1 MVKEVHLLN
10 YWMPLLRNLKE
21 FKEIAKTEEPELRYL
36 LEAIDRT
43 LNNMFI
49 ETADEYGIGRFE
61 GLMGIIPDEEMDLE
75 TRRFKV
81 LTLWNNYVPF
91 TRAELYKRL
100 LSICGSEDAFDLI
113 ERYKEYWLRIVV
125 HLNIEGTY
133 ELLAE
138 MLDEMLPCNLTWEL
152 ENVLE
157 EIGSHILYLGGVCC
171 TAFHYCITNDLINAK
186 TAVNVPILIG
196 GVSAFGERYRITHD
210 IKAHVE
216 KVTPLSE
223 AVVGSV
229 GLESRITHDISL
241 EDKINSS
248 LVNGMGAVVAHTKLI
263 THDVSAKA
271 LTSGNAKVANSVN
284 TATAFTIN

>member
-10 YWMPLLRNLKE
+10 YWMPLLRKLKE
-21 FKEIAKTEEPELRYL
+21 FKEIAKAEEPELRYL
-36 LEAIDRT
+36 LETIDRT

-61 GLMGIIPDEEMDLE
+61 GLMGMIPDDVMDLE
-75 TRRFKV
+75 ARRFKV

-100 LSICGSEDAFDLI
+100 VSICGSDDAFDLI
-113 ERYKEYWLRIVV
+113 ERYKEYWLKIVV
-125 HLNIEGTY
+125 HLNIEGAY

-138 MLDEMLPCNLTWEL
+138 MLDEMLPCNLSWEL
-152 ENVLE
+152 ENTLE
-157 EIGSHILYLGGVCC
+157 ELGSHVIYLGGVCC
-171 TAFHYCITNDLINAK
+171 TAFQYCITNDLLQAKAAINA
-186 TAVNVPILIG
+186 PILIG
-196 GVSAFGERYRITHD
+196 GVNAYGEYYRITHD

-216 KVTPLSE
+216 KTTPFSE

-229 GLESRITHDISL
+229 GLKSQITHDVSL
-241 EDKINSS
+241 EDAVNSS
-248 LVNGMGAVVAHTKLI
+248 LVNGMGVAIAHTKLI
-263 THDVSAKA
+263 TNDISAKV

-284 TATAFTIN
+284 TATAFTVD